1 MSSCD
6 LKSISFYR
14 NRCQLLFEGIV
25 ADAASPSLRLS
36 LDSSESTLARA
47 TLAVHS
53 DAPNMPM
60 VFYDSMLDAERARTA
75 EANKATF
82 QFNSNAGFAAFL
94 ESCCGCQ
101 VSFVVGADQAVVAGI
116 VVLVDRRDEPA
127 VVSDK
132 VISRRVEHIHVLDRS
147 NALVSVDVRDIV
159 RVTFADYVVQDQF
172 AGFLRSQKQRRS
184 PQVIQE
190 NIDQVVIAVDA
201 DAVKR
206 KPVNVEAKCL
216 YGIANAWTLQYNLA
230 LEAGAKGALNA
241 KLHLNAHLTNPTT
254 QAWRGVRVRFHVLD
268 LMLADEAAAPPQR
281 GGMQIF
287 VKTLTGKTITLDV
300 EAANQIVRLKNK
312 IAEKEGIPNDQQR
325 LIFAGK
331 QLEDD
336 RTLADYNIQKEST
349 LHLVLRLREGT
360 KKSSCANE
368 SKEGK
373 AAPQQQ
379 QQQAAS
385 SSAACSTGASGESF
399 EQVAAVSAAPATYI
413 APSSLSLS
421 PNERV
426 ILPLLSCALDA
437 TLVLVYEPSSDPVN
451 IFRSVRVQ
459 TAQPDVN
466 LAPAKCS
473 VFLDGVFVR
482 QVQFFQMCTGE
493 EQFLKFAEATD
504 MAANR
509 NTRTAERPASLELVS
524 FGASESNAG
533 KPKGVRLFTTHTRT
547 TDYQLQN
554 SSTSAVDILVA
565 HEASNAHGGFSIV
578 TTENAIKS
586 TTSFTQYKVAVAAN
600 ATVTFAVTET
610 ASVARDIESPEALRE
625 FISQRVADSLEQPAP
640 AWRDHVNAVL
650 QRADSVGAL
659 QTIESGR
666 FNELQLN
673 QWLDSNVVISK
684 ELLAAALE
692 LIKTDDEIASAQRS
706 VTQLH
711 SKLDDF
717 NTDQERVRSNLL
729 AISGENVSGAAEKLV
744 AQYVDQLAKAE
755 SDIIHA
761 RRQVADADEA
771 MRVLAKKSQRSK
783 QAVARLARAESFAL
797 LGKEAP
803 VEAVGGPA
811 RGYSSRASNAY
822 QSYANDDVEDQLQD
836 FEPVQQQYQQAYQ
849 QNAAPIFAQQKKA
862 FNIPQ
867 QQMRK

>member
-1 MSSCD
+1 
-6 LKSISFYR
+6 
-14 NRCQLLFEGIV
+14 
-25 ADAASPSLRLS
+25 
-36 LDSSESTLARA
+36 
-47 TLAVHS
+47 
-53 DAPNMPM
+53 
-60 VFYDSMLDAERARTA
+60 
-75 EANKATF
+75 
-82 QFNSNAGFAAFL
+82 
-94 ESCCGCQ
+94 
-101 VSFVVGADQAVVAGI
+101 
-116 VVLVDRRDEPA
+116 VLVDRRDVNG
-127 VVSDK
+127 VVADK
-132 VISRRVEHIHVLDRS
+132 VISRRVEHIHVLDSS
-147 NALVSVDVRDIV
+147 NALVSVDIHDIV
-159 RVTFADYVVQDQF
+159 RVAFADAVVQDQF

-190 NIDQVVIAVDA
+190 NIDQVIIAVDA

-206 KPVNVEAKCL
+206 KPVTVEAKCL
-216 YGIANAWTLQYNLA
+216 YGIANAWSLQYNLA
-230 LEAGAKGALNA
+230 LETGAKGALNA
-241 KLHLNAHLTNPTT
+241 LLHLNAHLTNPTT

-268 LMLADEAAAPPQR
+268 LILADEAVAAPQR

-300 EAANQIVRLKNK
+300 EAGNQIVRLKNK
-312 IAEKEGIPNDQQR
+312 IADKEGIPNDQQR

-360 KKSSCANE
+360 KKKCAAT
-368 SKEGK
+368 KE
-373 AAPQQQ
+373 APQQQ
-379 QQQAAS
+379 QQQAVS
-385 SSAACSTGASGESF
+385 SSAAANSESF
-399 EQVAAVSAAPATYI
+399 EQVATVSAAPATYV

-426 ILPLLSCALDA
+426 ILPLLSCPLDA

-459 TAQPDVN
+459 TARPDVN

-482 QVQFFQMCTGE
+482 QVQFYQMATGE

-509 NTRTAERPASLELVS
+509 NIRNGERPASLELVS
-524 FGASESNAG
+524 FGATESNAG

-547 TDYQLQN
+547 TEYQLQN
-554 SSTSAVDILVA
+554 SSAAAVEILIA
-565 HEASNAHGGFSIV
+565 HEASNAHGGFSIL
-578 TTENAIKS
+578 TSENAIKS
-586 TTSFTQYKVAVAAN
+586 TTSFTQYKVPVAGN
-600 ATVTFAVTET
+600 ATVTFVVTET
-610 ASVARDIESPEALRE
+610 ASVSRDIESPDQLRE

-706 VTQLH
+706 VTQLQ
-711 SKLDDF
+711 SQLADF

-771 MRVLAKKSQRSK
+771 MRVLRKKALRSK
-783 QAVARLARAESFAL
+783 QAVARLARAESYAL

-803 VEAVGGPA
+803 VEAVSARNPRAGGYG
-811 RGYSSRASNAY
+811 GYNQRVR
-822 QSYANDDVEDQLQD
+822 QRRHDDDDDDLFQE
-836 FEPVQQQYQQAYQ
+836 
-849 QNAAPIFAQQKKA
+849 
-862 FNIPQ
+862 
-867 QQMRK
+867 M

>member
-1 MSSCD
+1 MTSCD

-14 NRCQLLFEGIV
+14 NRCQLLFEGV
-25 ADAASPSLRLS
+25 VHDASAPSLRLS
-36 LDSSESTLARA
+36 LDSSESALARA

-53 DAPNMPM
+53 DAASMPM

-75 EANKATF
+75 EANRATF
-82 QFNSNAGFAAFL
+82 QFNSGNGFAAFL
-94 ESCCGCQ
+94 ESCAGCQ
-101 VSFVVGADQAVVAGI
+101 VALTVGADKAVVAGT
-116 VVLVDRRDEPA
+116 VVLVDRRDENG
-127 VVSDK
+127 VVAEQ
-132 VISRRVEHIHVLDRS
+132 VITRRVEHIHVLDSS
-147 NALVSVDVRDIV
+147 NALVSVDIRDIV
-159 RVTFADYVVQDQF
+159 RVAFADAVVQDQF

-190 NIDQVVIAVDA
+190 NIDQVIIAVDA

-216 YGIANAWTLQYNLA
+216 YGIANAWSLQYNLA
-230 LEAGAKGALNA
+230 LETGAKGALNA
-241 KLHLNAHLTNPTT
+241 LLHLNAHLTNPTT

-268 LMLADEAAAPPQR
+268 LILADEGVAPPQR

-300 EAANQIVRLKNK
+300 EAGNQIVRLKNK
-312 IAEKEGIPNDQQR
+312 IADKEGIPNDQQR

-331 QLEDD
+331 QLEDN

-360 KKSSCANE
+360 KKKCATE
-368 SKEGK
+368 AKG
-373 AAPQQQ
+373 APPQQQQQQQ

-385 SSAACSTGASGESF
+385 TSSESF
-399 EQVAAVSAAPATYI
+399 EQVATVSAAPATYV

-426 ILPLLSCALDA
+426 ILPLLSCPLDA

-459 TAQPDVN
+459 TARPDVN

-482 QVQFFQMCTGE
+482 QVQFYQLTTGE

-509 NTRTAERPASLELVS
+509 NIRSGERPASLELVS
-524 FGASESNAG
+524 FGATESNAG

-547 TDYQLQN
+547 TEYQLQN
-554 SSTSAVDILVA
+554 SSAAAVEILIA
-565 HEASNAHGGFSIV
+565 HEASNAHGGFSIL
-578 TTENAIKS
+578 TSENAIKS
-586 TTSFTQYKVAVAAN
+586 TTSFTQYKVPVAGN
-600 ATVTFAVTET
+600 TTVTFVVSET
-610 ASVARDIESPEALRE
+610 ASVSRDIESPDELRE
-625 FISQRVADSLEQPAP
+625 FISQRVADSLEQQAP

-706 VTQLH
+706 VTQLQ
-711 SKLDDF
+711 SQLADF

-771 MRVLAKKSQRSK
+771 MRVLRKKALRSK
-783 QAVARLARAESFAL
+783 QAVARMARAESYAL

-803 VEAVGGPA
+803 VEAVSVRNSA
-811 RGYSSRASNAY
+811 RRRLRRLR
-822 QSYANDDVEDQLQD
+822 QRVRQRRHRQ
-836 FEPVQQQYQQAYQ
+836 
-849 QNAAPIFAQQKKA
+849 
-862 FNIPQ
+862 
-867 QQMRK
+867 RRR

>member
-1 MSSCD
+1 
-6 LKSISFYR
+6 
-14 NRCQLLFEGIV
+14 
-25 ADAASPSLRLS
+25 
-36 LDSSESTLARA
+36 
-47 TLAVHS
+47 
-53 DAPNMPM
+53 MPM

-75 EANKATF
+75 EAN
-82 QFNSNAGFAAFL
+82 QSDL
-94 ESCCGCQ
+94 SVQQRMRLRC
-101 VSFVVGADQAVVAGI
+101 VPRVLLWLPSHFVVGADKADCRRHRRAGRSARRQRVVA
-116 VVLVDRRDEPA
+116 
-127 VVSDK
+127 DK
-132 VISRRVEHIHVLDRS
+132 VISRRVEHIHVLDQLQCPRFRRHS
-147 NALVSVDVRDIV
+147 RDIV
-159 RVTFADYVVQDQF
+159 RVSFADAVVQDQF

-190 NIDQVVIAVDA
+190 NIDQVIIAVDG

-206 KPVNVEAKCL
+206 QPVTVEAKCL
-216 YGIANAWTLQYNLA
+216 YGIANAWSLQYNLA
-230 LEAGAKGALNA
+230 LETGAKGALNA
-241 KLHLNAHLTNPTT
+241 LLHLNAHLTNPTT

-268 LMLADEAAAPPQR
+268 LILADETVAAPQR

-300 EAANQIVRLKNK
+300 EAGNQIVRLKNK
-312 IAEKEGIPNDQQR
+312 IADKEGIPNDQQR

-349 LHLVLRLREGT
+349 LHLVLRLREGNKKKCSAT
-360 KKSSCANE
+360 KE
-368 SKEGK
+368 
-373 AAPQQQ
+373 APQQEE
-379 QQQAAS
+379 QQAVS
-385 SSAACSTGASGESF
+385 SSAAANSESF
-399 EQVAAVSAAPATYI
+399 EQVATVSASPATYV
-413 APSSLSLS
+413 APSTLSLS
-421 PNERV
+421 PSERV
-426 ILPLLSCALDA
+426 ILPLLSCPLDA

-459 TAQPDVN
+459 TARPDTN

-482 QVQFFQMCTGE
+482 QVQFFQMATGE

-509 NTRTAERPASLELVS
+509 NIRNGERPASLELVS
-524 FGASESNAG
+524 FGATESNAG

-547 TDYQLQN
+547 TEYQLQN
-554 SSTSAVDILVA
+554 SSTAAVEILIA
-565 HEASNAHGGFSIV
+565 HEASNAQGGFSIL
-578 TTENAIKS
+578 TSENAIKS
-586 TTSFTQYKVAVAAN
+586 TTSFTQYKVPVAGN
-600 ATVTFAVTET
+600 ATVTFVVTET
-610 ASVARDIESPEALRE
+610 ASVSRDIESPDQLRE

-706 VTQLH
+706 VTQLQ
-711 SKLDDF
+711 SQLADF

-771 MRVLAKKSQRSK
+771 MRVLRKKQLRSK
-783 QAVARLARAESFAL
+783 QAVARLARAESYAL
-797 LGKEAP
+797 QGKEAP
-803 VEAVGGPA
+803 VEAAVSA
-811 RGYSSRASNAY
+811 RNSRAPKMYGGYN
-822 QSYANDDVEDQLQD
+822 QYANDDDDDDLFNVES
-836 FEPVQQQYQQAYQ
+836 EAPIQQQYQNAVPMFQ
-849 QNAAPIFAQQKKA
+849 QNAPPPQLFQQKVMP
-862 FNIPQ
+862 IQ